1 MINSKCIFVGN
12 IPYDYDEKSLNETLS
27 LVGPVK
33 HVNIKSDEGTKKL
46 KGYGFCEYIDAEIA
60 TSALRNLKNIDY
72 NGRQLKINIQDNDKS
87 AMKITENQFKASKDI
102 SFIQESEEEN
112 VDLSTT
118 LLELSNE
125 QKLLLLYTM
134 KNCMNKNVDSFNK
147 LLENQSDDVL
157 NSILNLQNSFL
168 DQYSQNK

>member
-1 MINSKCIFVGN
+1 
-12 IPYDYDEKSLNETLS
+12 
-27 LVGPVK
+27 
-33 HVNIKSDEGTKKL
+33 
-46 KGYGFCEYIDAEIA
+46 
-60 TSALRNLKNIDY
+60 
-72 NGRQLKINIQDNDKS
+72 
-87 AMKITENQFKASKDI
+87 MKITENQFKASKDI
-102 SFIQESEEEN
+102 SFIKESEEEN